1 MFEFDE
7 SLPYFGLLEDQYF
20 DDLTKGDK
28 KLIEV
33 IVRDYI
39 SESIIDAD
47 KEDRPLVRFFVDHFA
62 V

>member
-47 KEDRPLVRFFVDHFA
+47 
-62 V
+62 